1 MNDYNSIAMS
11 SSWLTAVSC
20 TAGQMNI
27 ASKFYKNTR
36 ELAEIY
42 SNPECGA
49 AAANAAMWLH
59 GTEGS
64 WLSSLE
70 EGTKAGR
77 AFRGLGNLRR
87 GRECELITCSSL
99 IETGSTRGAFKLSNT
114 LLQEAYGGSDLDF
127 RRRALLIC
135 GMSSILQGY
144 VHASLA

>member
-27 ASKFYKNTR
+27 ARKFYKNAR

-42 SNPECGA
+42 STPECGA